1 MASIP
6 TAVAVDR
13 DGNIFVTDSGT
24 NSISVLSKDMQL
36 QRTINNTLADGTPS
50 PNRTHLKNPRGL
62 ALDAD
67 GNIFVANWNGDNVLK
82 FPAGGG
88 PVIPLAM
95 TVDRFQPQVLHTPS
109 GIAVDAKGLIFVAE
123 YVRHRV
129 QVLDKDGK
137 HVRVFG
143 EGGLKFPCGVA
154 LDSQGNVYV
163 ADWGNSRVAVFDM
176 HGNYKARTARGAV
189 KRPRAVALDVKGNV
203 YVADQAANVVAVF
216 SPTLEPIAKL
226 SSQDGM
232 VSPIGVA
239 VDSSGN
245 VIVLDDVEES
255 VHVFSHHAVRPEAA
269 LVDMIMQSID
279 RLYQQPDMA
288 LLIARECAR
297 PARFPLPPLG
307 QPPLGNQAAAN
318 PAPGDQAPANPYLTA
333 AGPTIFVW
341 S

>member
-50 PNRTHLKNPRGL
+50 PSRTQLKNPRGL
-62 ALDAD
+62 ALDAE
-67 GNIFVANWNGDNVLK
+67 GNIFVANWNGHNVLK

-88 PVIPLAM
+88 QAIPLAV
-95 TVDRFQPQVLHTPS
+95 TVDRFQPQILNTPS
-109 GIAVDAKGLIFVAE
+109 GIAVDAKGFIFVAE
-123 YVRHRV
+123 YSRHRV
-129 QVLDKDGK
+129 QVFDQNGN
-137 HVRVFG
+137 HVRFFG
-143 EGGLKFPCGVA
+143 IGGLKFPCGVA
-154 LDSQGNVYV
+154 LDRQGNVYV
-163 ADWGNSRVAVFDM
+163 ADWGRVAVFDM
-176 HGNYKARTARGAV
+176 HGNYKAGTARGAV
-189 KRPRAVALDVKGNV
+189 RRPRAVALDDTGNV
-203 YVADQAANVVAVF
+203 YVADQAAKVVAVF

-226 SSQDGM
+226 SSQDG
-232 VSPIGVA
+232 VVTPIGVA
-239 VDSSGN
+239 VDSSGD

-269 LVDMIMQSID
+269 LVDMLMQSID
-279 RLYQQPDMA
+279 RLHHQPDMA

-297 PARFPLPPLG
+297 PARFRLQPPA

-318 PAPGDQAPANPYLTA
+318 PPPGDQAPANPYLT
-333 AGPTIFVW
+333 GRTRFLW
-341 S
+341 SEEG